1 MPLMGSLY
9 VGTSGLQ
16 TSQNALNTTAHNMSN
31 LDTQGYVRQQVM
43 LGTREYNTLSINPH
57 SVANKQIGLGVVYSA
72 TREVRSHFLDL
83 RYRRESGRSAFYEVS
98 AKALD
103 EIQDLI
109 GEMDKV
115 SFAEAYDG
123 LCTAVEELAKYP
135 DDTVNH
141 GLLVQKASAFIERA
155 NAVYNGLME
164 YQEELNLEVVKMVD
178 TINKYGETINEINE
192 VIMSIEVGGV
202 ERAND
207 LRDTRNLLIDEL
219 SKMANIQVSE
229 EIDGYLTVKIEGN
242 DFVKRGITYKIGVQA
257 DVNTGYYTPF
267 WISNAT
273 SHLDADGNTVYDI
286 RGAELFNLKEAISS
300 DLNTDIGSLKATLL
314 ARGDHHATYKD
325 LEDVDKYNREIA
337 DSLLMNIEAEFDRLI
352 NKITSKMNEIIT
364 TDKDGNPTGY
374 PALFEQ
380 ISPADNWTTG
390 NIRLNPD
397 LVKEP
402 ALLKFIK
409 DENSVDYELTQ
420 RLKDAFHEEIYSLNP
435 NLATVADFIGYYS
448 NLVDQ
453 IANNGSIFHDLVKY
467 QDLAVSEAESAR
479 QQIMGVSSDEELTN
493 MIKFQNAFNAA
504 SRYINVVDE
513 MLEHIINTLGM

>member
-31 LDTQGYVRQQVM
+31 LDTKGYVRQQVL
-43 LGTREYNTLSINPH
+43 LGTREYNTLSVSASAI
-57 SVANKQIGLGVVYSA
+57 SNKQIGLGVVYSA
-72 TREVRSHFLDL
+72 TREVRSQFLDL
-83 RYRRESGRSAFYEVS
+83 RYRRESGRSSFYEVS
-98 AKALD
+98 ANALD

-135 DDTVNH
+135 EDTVNH
-141 GLLVQKASAFIERA
+141 GLLVQKSSVFIERA
-155 NAVYNGLME
+155 NAVYQGLMD
-164 YQEELNLEVVKMVD
+164 YQDDLNLEVANMVK
-178 TINKYGETINEINE
+178 TINDYGEQINEINNQ
-192 VIMSIEVGGV
+192 IMNIEVGGT
-202 ERAND
+202 EHAND
-207 LRDTRNLLIDEL
+207 LRDTRNLLLDEL
-219 SKMANIQVSE
+219 AQMVNIDTKEDV
-229 EIDGYLTVKIEGN
+229 DGYLTVKIEGN
-242 DFVKRGITYKIGVQA
+242 DFIKRGLVYEIGIQA

-267 WISNAT
+267 WVSNAQ
-273 SHLDADGNTVYDI
+273 SYVNADGVTLYHIEGSEV
-286 RGAELFNLKEAISS
+286 FNLHEKISS

-325 LEDVDKYNREIA
+325 LEDVDAYNRDIA
-337 DSLLMNIEAEFDRLI
+337 QSLMMNVEAEFDQLVHC
-352 NKITSKMNEIIT
+352 ITSKMNEII
-364 TDKDGNPTGY
+364 GEGGY
-374 PALFEQ
+374 PALFQKVSE
-380 ISPADNWTTG
+380 SDLWTTG
-390 NIRLNPD
+390 NIMLNPD
-397 LVKEP
+397 LVKES

-409 DENSVDYELTQ
+409 DDNSVDYELTQ
-420 RLKDAFHEEIYSLNP
+420 KLQDAFKEEIYSLNP
-435 NLATVADFIGYYS
+435 NVATVANFVGYYS

-453 IANNGSIFHDLVKY
+453 IGNNGSIYNDLVQY
-467 QDLAVSEAESAR
+467 QQLTVTETENAR

-493 MIKFQNAFNAA
+493 MVKFQNAFNAS